1 MRLITQSRTRLR
13 ASAFLNSMFDR
24 RIVLALSSTALGGVF
39 APLAMAQIPALAA
52 SASCFGTEPCSQGTE
67 PQYPIITPADVA
79 AHPGIPVNDHITA
92 VEQQTLLQA
101 AGVANP
107 AQLVV
112 LLGKLVLY
120 DRNLSAN
127 KLQAC
132 ASCHAKEAGFT
143 GGKSDIN
150 VSQGWDS
157 GTVFYRWGQRKPN
170 SYGYAPFAPV
180 LNYDAGTGQFV
191 GGNFW
196 DLRAT
201 GLITGN
207 PSGDQALN
215 PPLDPLEMAMPD
227 QACVVYRM
235 AAGPYRSVFERTWGT
250 GVFAINWPADTATK
264 CAVPQSNEAANPTL
278 PTFDSSNPPTMLDL
292 TAADRTLAIQTFH
305 QMGLSAAAYE
315 ASPDVSAFTSKF
327 DYTLKGQATL
337 TAQEQAG
344 YDLFTG
350 QGHCSQCHSASGA
363 QPLFTDWTT
372 ANIGLPKNPGNPF
385 YRLTQADGYGFVPNP
400 EGFSYVDPGLGG
412 FLASPGNK
420 NADWKALAPNFEG
433 RFQVATVRNVAKRPA
448 GVFFKDYTHNGYFKD
463 LKDLVHF
470 YNTRDALPACSAAVS
485 QSGGVYP
492 PVGQTCWPASEVPQ
506 TVNHLQIGNL
516 GLSSS
521 DEDAIVAFMNT
532 LSDGY
537 DVSTGGN

>member
-1 MRLITQSRTRLR
+1 MRFALQKYTRLR
-13 ASAFLNSMFDR
+13 AAALLNSMLDR
-24 RIVLALSSTALGGVF
+24 RIILASISTALGVAY
-39 APLAMAQIPALAA
+39 APVATAQGNA
-52 SASCFGTEPCSQGTE
+52 STASCRSTMPCSQGTE
-67 PQYPIITPADVA
+67 PPPAIVSPQEA
-79 AHPGIPVNDHITA
+79 AANGGAPVNDSITA
-92 VEQQTLLQA
+92 IEQQALQQA
-101 AGVANP
+101 PGVADQ
-107 AQLVV
+107 AQLTV

-143 GGKSDIN
+143 GGKSIVN
-150 VSQGWDS
+150 LAPGWDS
-157 GTVFYRWGQRKPN
+157 GTVPYRYGQRKPN

-180 LNYDAGTGQFV
+180 LHYDAGTGQFV

-215 PPLDPLEMAMPD
+215 PVSDPMEMAMPD
-227 QACVVYRM
+227 QACVVYRI
-235 AAGPYRSVFERTWGT
+235 AAGPYRPVFERVWG
-250 GVFAINWPADTATK
+250 GGAFAINWPAEAAAK

-278 PTFDSSNPPTMLDL
+278 PTFDANNPPTVLNL
-292 TAADRTLAIQTFH
+292 STTDRALAIQTFH

-315 ASPDVSAFTSKF
+315 ASPEVSAFTAKF
-327 DYTLKGQATL
+327 DYAQKGQATL

-344 YDLFTG
+344 YALVTG
-350 QGHCSQCHSASGA
+350 RANCSQCHSASEA

-372 ANIGLPKNPGNPF
+372 ANLGLPKNPGNPF
-385 YRLTQADGYGFVPNP
+385 YPLSKPDGAGFVPNP
-400 EGFSYVDPGLGG
+400 AGFSYVDPGLGG
-412 FLASPGNK
+412 FLASPSDTNP
-420 NADWKALAPNFEG
+420 AWQALAPNFMG
-433 RFQVATVRNVAKRPA
+433 RFQVATLRNVAKRPA

-470 YNTRDALPACSAAVS
+470 YNTRDVLPACPASVA
-485 QSGGVYP
+485 QSGLNP
-492 PVGQTCWPASEVPQ
+492 PVGQTCWPAPEVPQ
-506 TVNHLQIGNL
+506 TVNHTQTGNL

-521 DEDAIVAFMNT
+521 DEDAIVAFLNT

-537 DVSTGGN
+537 NPSTGDN